1 MGGADGRET
10 EKPKVSGWSA
20 KRRLRMVDLPEP
32 EGPEMTM
39 GRCFEV
45 AGCGLSV
52 PGSFR
57 VEVGRMAGE
66 GEVLVGAIAMRLAS
80 VLALVNF
87 K

>member
-39 GRCFEV
+39 GRCFGL

-57 VEVGRMAGE
+57 EAGRMAGE
-66 GEVLVGAIAMRLAS
+66 VEVLVGAIAMRLVS